1 MVRAFVRA
9 FVRVS
14 PSAPVLSALSDS
26 LLGPHS
32 STHSFTSSP
41 SFLLTVPQAFIA
53 SSPIRFG
60 LHGFVTVSFSL
71 LLVFGGLPLVTFAL
85 APQPPLLPILF
96 LVFRFRLSALEASAK
111 AQQEIQV
118 SSKNKVMG
126 VGRGR
131 SRYFFDQLL

>member
-41 SFLLTVPQAFIA
+41 SFLPSHCTAGVHRIVTD
-53 SSPIRFG
+53 PIRITRVRHG
-60 LHGFVTVSFSL
+60 LV
-71 LLVFGGLPLVTFAL
+71 L
-85 APQPPLLPILF
+85 APTRIRRTPARHVRARPATAAPTDPIPRLPVQIIGA
-96 LVFRFRLSALEASAK
+96 RGIGESAA
-111 AQQEIQV
+111 
-118 SSKNKVMG
+118 G
-126 VGRGR
+126 DPG
-131 SRYFFDQLL
+131 